1 MERIKTT
8 ESEKIALSATNLN
21 GKVINMNEHNL
32 DNILHQETVNKFND
46 EVDKYM
52 EEMKE
57 HNKALEEISKNIGSD
72 PEKLEIKPMFDH
84 ILIKPYTQNPFQKIQ
99 REGSIITDVGGF
111 KVNVDMNP
119 VTGKMEEQEQVI
131 LTGCIMEVGPTVKY
145 LKVGDVIFYHRRNA
159 IPVPFFK
166 QGFYDLGEYHVLAVV
181 NEELTNRFN
190 NIK

>member
-8 ESEKIALSATNLN
+8 ENEKIALSATNLN
-21 GKVINMNEHNL
+21 GKIINMSEHNL
-32 DNILHQETVNKFND
+32 DNILHQETINKFNN

-57 HNKALEEISKNIGSD
+57 HNKALEEISKNIGSN

-131 LTGCIMEVGPTVKY
+131 LTGCVMEVGHTVKY
-145 LKVGDVIFYHRRNA
+145 LKVGDVVFYHRRNA
-159 IPVPFFK
+159 IPIPFFK

-181 NEELTNRFN
+181 NEELTNRSN